1 MTQKQK
7 KSMIKIITNNPE
19 SKMHW
24 KMNPN
29 KNYLGSQDLLDGK
42 DIILTIASV
51 KWEIITNP
59 RKSEENNNTFQA
71 STEEKR
77 VIRFVETPE
86 NKVWLKPW
94 IVNETNAERIMK
106 VTNTKFM
113 EDAIGKKIQIGIE
126 EVKVKKEL
134 MDGLRV
140 RNILSSTLA
149 QNGITQLQEKELL
162 TLLSSCKGI
171 TVDAILNAY
180 KVATLTDIPVSLF
193 DKIKNRILLKIEE
206 EKNNVN

>member
-7 KSMIKIITNNPE
+7 KSMIKIITSNPE

-42 DIILTIASV
+42 DVILTIASV

-162 TLLSSCKGI
+162 NLLNSCKGI

-180 KVATLTDIPVSLF
+180 KVSTLTDIPVSLF

-206 EKNNVN
+206 EKTM